1 MQRLAAIVDNEDAL
15 KMRKERL
22 NEEEALKM
30 EKFGVKGWCR
40 SWNGKGVSGYV
51 FGILGYAEHREK
63 LYLSIRSSSLHRCSL
78 LAIVGRDEEVH
89 QGPEDVDCVEAVR
102 EEGDDAAVVKELS
115 TLWTYVKVV
124 EFGEVA
130 WR

>member
-1 MQRLAAIVDNEDAL
+1 
-15 KMRKERL
+15 
-22 NEEEALKM
+22 M

-40 SWNGKGVSGYV
+40 SWNGKGVSGDW
-51 FGILGYAEHREK
+51 FGVLGYAEHREK
-63 LYLSIRSSSLHRCSL
+63 LYLGIRLRRNLFGYRVGFCVLFEALKSRFQQPSSLFPACHR
-78 LAIVGRDEEVH
+78 RDEEVH
-89 QGPEDVDCVEAVR
+89 QGPEDVDCVEVVS